1 MAIQLKI
8 SWRFDIFTIFCF
20 TCHALIYIH
29 KHFQVFDS
37 ISKVSGSI
45 VNVLVKYGQMETPNV
60 KKSMCLHFSWGFTIL
75 HVQQLI

>member
-8 SWRFDIFTIFCF
+8 SWHFDIFTIFCF
-20 TCHALIYIH
+20 TCHALIYIR

-37 ISKVSGSI
+37 ISKVFGSI

-60 KKSMCLHFSWGFTIL
+60 KKSMCLHFSWGFTII